1 MDRYPIRDTSR
12 QYILEGGKNRN
23 SWNSIVII
31 DFAIYLL
38 DTGGS
43 FKTLTLSWSLANS
56 TTSVWPRI
64 LSWWSLFSACGWK
77 ETIWFTNMSK
87 PSLKPQEKHVYF
99 NCTLEAEV
107 SLLKVA
113 NAMCFCRRKHNQVS
127 CIYSLH
133 HFTHS
138 NLQLSYLLVVP
149 SLTAL
154 WRRKHQNIWAD
165 PLSHLCWVLWADA
178 VRWGFCFSLF
188 ERQPRPSL
196 PWFYILKKQ
205 LSPLVTLFV
214 QIACASLKW
223 AEGKRMSLL

>member
-1 MDRYPIRDTSR
+1 M
-12 QYILEGGKNRN
+12 
-23 SWNSIVII
+23 I

-64 LSWWSLFSACGWK
+64 LSWWSLFSACGWR
-77 ETIWFTNMSK
+77 EAIWFTNMLK
-87 PSLKPQEKHVYF
+87 PSLKPQEEHVYF
-99 NCTLEAEV
+99 NFTLEAEV
-107 SLLKVA
+107 WLLKVA
-113 NAMCFCRRKHNQVS
+113 NAICFCRWQHNQVS

-133 HFTHS
+133 HLPIAICNCPTCKS
-138 NLQLSYLLVVP
+138 CDLLAVP

-154 WRRKHQNIWAD
+154 WQKRHQNILGD

-188 ERQPRPSL
+188 QRRPRPSL
-196 PWFYILKKQ
+196 PWFYIQRQTIK
-205 LSPLVTLFV
+205 SISNVV
-214 QIACASLKW
+214 CSWCKW
-223 AEGKRMSLL
+223 HAHL